1 MITFITRLIDLFYPV
16 FKGFMPLKTYR
27 YAACGGSNMALD
39 LVLYFIFYNFI
50 IAKQNIDLGI
60 VVMSPHIASLFA
72 VFPITFLTGF
82 WLSKYVTFTESDLKT
97 KTQFSRY
104 FIVSMGAIVIG
115 YVLMKLF
122 VDGMG
127 IYPTPSKLLTIIIAV
142 CYSYLL
148 QNNFTFKVIGDRREL

>member
-1 MITFITRLIDLFYPV
+1 MTALITKLIDLFYPL

-27 YAACGGSNMALD
+27 YAACGGGNMALD
-39 LVLYFIFYNFI
+39 LVLYFICYNFI
-50 IAKQNIDLGI
+50 IAKQNIDLG
-60 VVMSPHIASLFA
+60 VVVLSPHIASLFA

-82 WLSKYVTFTESDLKT
+82 WLSKYVTFTESDLET

-104 FIVSMGAIVIG
+104 FLVSMGAIVIG
-115 YVLMKLF
+115 YGLMKLF

-142 CYSYLL
+142 IYSYLL
-148 QNNFTFKVIGDRREL
+148 QNNFTFKVIGDK